1 MSFFNK
7 NIKPMG
13 RKNHLALKI
22 HVVNINNVRKIKI
35 KLYLSL
41 VELELES

>member
-22 HVVNINNVRKIKI
+22 HVVNINNVRKNQNKA
-35 KLYLSL
+35 LFEPS
-41 VELELES
+41 